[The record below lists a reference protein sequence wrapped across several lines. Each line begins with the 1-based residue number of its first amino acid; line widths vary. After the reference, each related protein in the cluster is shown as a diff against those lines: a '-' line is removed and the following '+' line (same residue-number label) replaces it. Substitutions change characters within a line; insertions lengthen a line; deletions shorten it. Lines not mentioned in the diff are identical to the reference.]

1 MLIDTDHFLNTYVTC
16 QERLQKLE
24 TVLRILDQ
32 VNNKGFLASV
42 DLSDNVQFPVVC
54 DLLPSVIL
62 GGTNFVNG
70 EKSMESY
77 KWFYNIILI
86 SLYFLCILSRE
97 TESDTDTE
105 TDFYFNLTELERV
118 LLARLDVAIR
128 QHLRKIGVSII
139 ENSYIGFD
147 TEYYNEDFKSN
158 VLVSSQPA
166 QLTVT

>member
-1 MLIDTDHFLNTYVTC
+1 M
-16 QERLQKLE
+16 
-24 TVLRILDQ
+24 
-32 VNNKGFLASV
+32 
-42 DLSDNVQFPVVC
+42 VC
-54 DLLPSVIL
+54 ELLPSFIL
-62 GGTNFVNG
+62 GGINFVNG

-97 TESDTDTE
+97 TESETETETE

-128 QHLRKIGVSII
+128 QHLIKIGVSII

-147 TEYYNEDFKSN
+147 TEFYNEDFKSN

-166 QLTVT
+166 QLTVTSKVFVKVPNNPLYTLSSFDIDTKKCIS

>member
-54 DLLPSVIL
+54 DLLPSFIL

-77 KWFYNIILI
+77 K
-86 SLYFLCILSRE
+86 
-97 TESDTDTE
+97 
-105 TDFYFNLTELERV
+105 
-118 LLARLDVAIR
+118 
-128 QHLRKIGVSII
+128 
-139 ENSYIGFD
+139 
-147 TEYYNEDFKSN
+147 
-158 VLVSSQPA
+158 
-166 QLTVT
+166 